1 MKGLIA
7 CGTQVRPSFQLI
19 IINKIK
25 SSCPKLKK
33 TRNLNLEEN
42 NIYIEPNIFKVIFGQ
57 IINNKP
63 DVILK
68 IIPSDN
74 FSNSSVLKY
83 MDLFA
88 LAQGEYLEIN
98 TLKNTIEQLVRDN
111 DLKQRVERY
120 IELEK

>member
-1 MKGLIA
+1 
-7 CGTQVRPSFQLI
+7 
-19 IINKIK
+19 
-25 SSCPKLKK
+25 
-33 TRNLNLEEN
+33 
-42 NIYIEPNIFKVIFGQ
+42 
-57 IINNKP
+57 
-63 DVILK
+63 
-68 IIPSDN
+68 
-74 FSNSSVLKY
+74 